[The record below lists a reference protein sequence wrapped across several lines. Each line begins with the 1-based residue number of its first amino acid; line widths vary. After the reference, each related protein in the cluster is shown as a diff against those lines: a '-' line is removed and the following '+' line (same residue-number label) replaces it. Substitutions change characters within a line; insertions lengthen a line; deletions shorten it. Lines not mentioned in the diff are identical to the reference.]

1 MTLAIDLYLA
11 EETRHI
17 HEEIEKIEEG
27 KYKHPE
33 QVIKRLTDNFYG
45 NVFNLIQDQSSEKA
59 KELENKII
67 YLKKDIQRK

>member
-1 MTLAIDLYLA
+1 MNLAIDLYLA
-11 EETRHI
+11 KEIRHI
-17 HEEIEKIEEG
+17 NEEIGKIEEG

-33 QVIKRLTDNFYG
+33 QAIKRLADNFYG